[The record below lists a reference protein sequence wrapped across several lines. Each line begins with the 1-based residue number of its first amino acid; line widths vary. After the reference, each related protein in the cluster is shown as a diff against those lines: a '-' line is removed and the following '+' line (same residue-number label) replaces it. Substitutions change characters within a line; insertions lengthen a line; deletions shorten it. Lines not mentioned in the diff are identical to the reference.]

1 MPSVG
6 GNVQSLSS
14 LSKINQCDLSKIG
27 PHRLIGSSTI
37 RRYGL
42 VGGHSFPDAC
52 QSGCRPL
59 NSFSS
64 TMSACVPTMTIMDH
78 DL

>member
-42 VGGHSFPDAC
+42 VGGGRLC
-52 QSGCRPL
+52 QILKRGL
-59 NSFSS
+59 
-64 TMSACVPTMTIMDH
+64 V
-78 DL
+78 